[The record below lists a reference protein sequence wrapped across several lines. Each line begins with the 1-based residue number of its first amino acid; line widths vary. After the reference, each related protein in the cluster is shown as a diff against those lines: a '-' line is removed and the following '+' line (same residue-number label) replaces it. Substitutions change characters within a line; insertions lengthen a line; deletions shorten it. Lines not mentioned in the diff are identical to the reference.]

1 MRFLFNVFGGVPRMR
16 FLSQIE
22 NEQLLKFMRE
32 YDMRKIV
39 TYFTEK

>member
-22 NEQLLKFMRE
+22 NEQLLKYLRE
-32 YDMRKIV
+32 IDMRKIV
-39 TYFTEK
+39 TYLTDK